1 MSRILYNTYTLN
13 NSAMKTNPHILIV
26 RTSSLVIDFK
36 SYNCQETGLATA
48 LTKKGYKVSFITP
61 GNKAG
66 REIIPV
72 SDNKYIY
79 VYTLTLSKLN
89 RNICWYHGYFKLL
102 KTLNPDLIHIN
113 SISLSMSFFS
123 LLWAKYK
130 KKKSVVI
137 QGNYETTHKP
147 LLRNLEQLFN
157 KTIGKYII
165 NNTNGIGCKTKW
177 ASDFIKSYSNNIET
191 NITKIGLD
199 VSRFANYNKIDWRA
213 KLNIKDKHILLY
225 VGAIESRRNPLF
237 LIDLLYK
244 LPENYCLVMVGDGQQ
259 KDDVVSKLKN
269 YRIESRCKLLGK
281 LPQTDLPSLYEAADI
296 FLLASDYEIYGMVI
310 LESMY
315 FGTPVISTLTAGS
328 DTIISNGIDGIILNT
343 LDVDRWKNEV
353 INLTEN
359 PQKLL
364 TISISA
370 KQKIENNLIWD
381 KTVDEFITL
390 YNKAFNDDK

>member
-1 MSRILYNTYTLN
+1 
-13 NSAMKTNPHILIV
+13 MKSSLHILIV
-26 RTSSLVIDFK
+26 RTSSLIIDFK

-61 GNKAG
+61 GKKAG
-66 REIIPV
+66 KETINI
-72 SDNKYIY
+72 SNNEFFD
-79 VYTLTLSKLN
+79 VYTVTLLSLN

-102 KTLNPDLIHIN
+102 EAINPDLIHIN
-113 SISLSMSFFS
+113 SISLAMSFLS
-123 LLWAKYK
+123 LLWAQYH

-147 LLRNLEQLFN
+147 ILGNLEELFN
-157 KTIGKYII
+157 KTLGKYII
-165 NNTNGIGCKTKW
+165 NHTNGIGCKTKW
-177 ASDFIKSYSNNIET
+177 ASDFIKRYSNNIET
-191 NITKIGLD
+191 NLTRIGLD
-199 VSRFANYNKIDWRA
+199 VSRFANYNKIDWRT

-237 LIDLLYK
+237 LIDVLYK

-259 KDDVVSKLKN
+259 EDDVVRKIKN

-281 LPQTDLPSLYEAADI
+281 LPQTDLPSLYEIADI

-328 DTIISNGIDGIILNT
+328 DTIISNGIDGIIINT
-343 LDVDRWKNEV
+343 LNVDKWTNEI

-359 PQKLL
+359 SHKLL

-370 KQKIENNLIWD
+370 KQKIRNNLIWD
-381 KTVDEFITL
+381 KTVEEFITL